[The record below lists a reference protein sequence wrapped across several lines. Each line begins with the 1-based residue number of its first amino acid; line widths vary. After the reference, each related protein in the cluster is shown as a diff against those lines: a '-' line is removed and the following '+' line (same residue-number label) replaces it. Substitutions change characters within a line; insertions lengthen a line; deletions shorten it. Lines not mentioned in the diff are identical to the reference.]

1 MKELNILYCYL
12 VHGLDRSKDDYGF
25 IKQRTEELFGKV
37 FENQENK
44 EIQNLIYCYCSTSHT
59 GLKSRDHLIVTSRND
74 FIEFKEFFENTIIKE
89 LNDNKEKYNNFEG
102 VKCNIYISISGHSL
116 GGLISRGLIK
126 NIFSVYTF
134 DNVQYDNYLDYLKK
148 VNSFITDIKPC
159 SFLTLSSPHLGS
171 LVSGASTTSSI
182 QKKIEKIGTHV
193 FCDYLISNIGK
204 ELVFKDDKIKN
215 NEYFKD
221 NKPILY
227 QFCEKEYIEDALAK
241 FPNRTLTGFLRY
253 DLQVKYCTAF
263 ACIESPLEE
272 LKQEKDSIIPD
283 ENKTVDTRIIAISG
297 YNDGPEFDYYKK
309 GLYNEKV
316 LEGFYYDNTRI
327 LEPPNIDEQIKQN
340 LIKKGENPDDAN
352 DESKNIFLV
361 DNECQSEI
369 PIYIL
374 KKFNS
379 IPYRRVSIDL
389 LLPRGLDRVGTH
401 GACLGT
407 KWTIFDK
414 ECIRNMAKKTVNFYS
429 SVLIADFIWTSGQN
443 DLYSL

>member
-1 MKELNILYCYL
+1 
-12 VHGLDRSKDDYGF
+12 
-25 IKQRTEELFGKV
+25 
-37 FENQENK
+37 
-44 EIQNLIYCYCSTSHT
+44 
-59 GLKSRDHLIVTSRND
+59 
-74 FIEFKEFFENTIIKE
+74 
-89 LNDNKEKYNNFEG
+89 
-102 VKCNIYISISGHSL
+102 
-116 GGLISRGLIK
+116 
-126 NIFSVYTF
+126 
-134 DNVQYDNYLDYLKK
+134 
-148 VNSFITDIKPC
+148 
-159 SFLTLSSPHLGS
+159 LGS
-171 LVSGASTTSSI
+171 LVSGANTTSSI